1 MDNGGYLMEQKLMER
16 KSGRVYTIDV
26 LRTIGLLCVILAHVF
41 PPYHLRVIRSFDV
54 PLMVFVMC
62 WSFLLSNKNEAYH
75 CYVIKRFK
83 RLVVSCWMFLIIY
96 YSAFALFSVVFGTQ
110 FHYTLKDIMITALT
124 FEKFGGTWVIRVYFI
139 IALVLPLAKYLS
151 FSIKNKYRE
160 LIFWIFLG
168 IVYMIYYFVFA
179 LLNKSDSNVFRFI
192 TITLGIESVGWI
204 ICTFAFSR
212 IICNKK
218 KTVHYFLITLLIFF
232 ICGVHYKWSNI
243 DMYKYPPRLYYIS
256 YGLVIS
262 LLLVLF
268 FNVNIKEITISEII
282 CQKFKCIQWL
292 SKNSLWIYYWHMLY
306 LSLFKFLLEKVSILN
321 KWFILY
327 TIVLMFSIIT
337 TIIVNFIKT
346 MLKTRFKF
354 I

>member
-306 LSLFKFLLEKVSILN
+306 LSLFKFLLERVSILN

-337 TIIVNFIKT
+337 TIIVNFIKN

>member
-83 RLVVSCWMFLIIY
+83 RLVVSCWIFLIIY

-306 LSLFKFLLEKVSILN
+306 LSLFKFLLERVSILN

-337 TIIVNFIKT
+337 TMIVNFIKT